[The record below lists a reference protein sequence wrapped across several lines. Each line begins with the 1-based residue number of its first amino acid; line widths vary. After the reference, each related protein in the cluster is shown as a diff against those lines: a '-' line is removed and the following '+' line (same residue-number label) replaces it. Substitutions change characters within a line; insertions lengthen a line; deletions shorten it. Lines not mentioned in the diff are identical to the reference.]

1 MLALFSRNA
10 RRVSIPNM
18 NESNLVSGQI
28 PAYLQSIVKLVQLT
42 DKDVER
48 LRNIDDMMDQHAI
61 TIAERHYEMLMQI
74 PEMKTIFN
82 RHTTYDRY
90 VPAITKYFRELTK
103 PSLDEAYMEQRKK
116 IGAIHSEVQLSEEWF
131 IGSYMRVYEYLVP
144 HISQRFASDPM
155 KLSETIVALN
165 KIITFDIIIV
175 LEAYREA
182 NDFELIDKVSDAMDE
197 VTEVDEIGSLLSV
210 VDQASEEANEVHS
223 ATHSLHD
230 SVVEISTTAKEAN
243 DKTLEMVDKAKDSQK
258 TVEASLT
265 NFLHTI
271 DEFQQSSEHFHALIE
286 KVDNISEVIDFIKSI
301 ADETNLLALNASIEA
316 ARAGEHGKGFAVVA
330 DEVRKLAEQ
339 TKQSVENIT
348 NEMVQI
354 QQETTNVGQTIDTF
368 SENLHEQVEQTN
380 VSLRAIDLI
389 MGQIREITKA
399 MNDIAHIT
407 EDGTVASEQIKARTD
422 ILQKHVERT
431 KQLTMLTGKAIYQAG
446 VGINDIRVNTLVQI
460 KNPTEKQLERVN
472 HTEKRVVDWLQYNE
486 KLGLK

>member
-1 MLALFSRNA
+1 MLARFTRKT
-10 RRVSIPNM
+10 RHVSIPHFT
-18 NESNLVSGQI
+18 ETNLVTDKV
-28 PAYLQSIVKLVQLT
+28 PAVFKNIVKLVQLT
-42 DKDVER
+42 DKDIER
-48 LRNIDDMMDQHAI
+48 LNDIDDIMEAHAD
-61 TIAERHYEMLMQI
+61 TIAERHYEMLMEI

-82 RHTTYDRY
+82 QHTTYERY
-90 VPAITKYFRELTK
+90 VPAITNYFRQLTK
-103 PSLDEAYMEQRKK
+103 PSLDEAYLEQRKK
-116 IGAIHSEVQLSEEWF
+116 IGTIHSEVQLSEEWF

-144 HISQRFASDPM
+144 YISQRFASNPLT
-155 KLSETIVALN
+155 LSETIVALH
-165 KIITFDIIIV
+165 KIITFDTIIV

-210 VDQASEEANEVHS
+210 VDQTSEETSEVRN
-223 ATHSLHD
+223 ATHILHD

-243 DKTLEMVDKAKDSQK
+243 DKTIKMVEQAKDSQA
-258 TVEASLT
+258 TVETSLT
-265 NFLHTI
+265 NFLTAI

-339 TKQSVENIT
+339 TKESVENIT

-354 QQETTNVGQTIDTF
+354 QQETTNVGATIDEF

-389 MGQIREITKA
+389 MGQIREIMDS
-399 MNDIAHIT
+399 MNDIARIT
-407 EDGTVASEQIKARTD
+407 EDGTMASEKIKARVDT
-422 ILQKHVERT
+422 LQKHIERT
-431 KQLTMLTGKAIYQAG
+431 KQLATLTGKAIYQAG

-472 HTEKRVVDWLQYNE
+472 QTEQRVVNWLRYNE
-486 KLGLK
+486 ELGLK